1 MHSYLPSKEET
12 AGPSGL
18 SGLSGLSG
26 VFVSV
31 LLVEFRFDLAVL
43 YDLGAVHNLP

>member
-1 MHSYLPSKEET
+1 MRSYLPSKEWET
-12 AGPSGL
+12 ARP

-31 LLVEFRFDLAVL
+31 LLVEFRFD
-43 YDLGAVHNLP
+43 DLGA